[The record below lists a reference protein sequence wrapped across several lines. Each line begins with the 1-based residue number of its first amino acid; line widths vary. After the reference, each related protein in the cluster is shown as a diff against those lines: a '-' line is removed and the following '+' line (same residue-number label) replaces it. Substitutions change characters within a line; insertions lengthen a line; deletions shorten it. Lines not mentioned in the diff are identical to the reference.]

1 MQTPKQTMTSSSSDL
16 DDALRRAASTGSA
29 DDMLSILKPFIDASD
44 GGTSS
49 GEAQLRIDETA
60 TSAGRDREAQ
70 AQAAMPFQDAPLS
83 YWCHVAAPP
92 PGPHS
97 PLIALR
103 LAGTERILALDGNG
117 VYHSFRWQWRA
128 EEPDDRRGGGGG
140 NNNGGGGGGGGPP
153 AAAQAAENGATS
165 NLDKKSHGRSRSDS
179 KNSVNDGGDGG
190 GANDNDGQKA
200 EPPVDQQQSDL
211 FADRGCFVAQRE
223 LAHFRSV
230 PRLPY
235 HPPLVSQQSLKR
247 SNSGSSSLQ
256 QQQPSVVA
264 AISKTL
270 FASRTLMLVVSD
282 GDGRGGICL
291 QLVTASGGI
300 KTETIVPQVHS
311 DRVTALAMDPIGNAA
326 GQGGVGGEVA
336 MIGSADG
343 SATLWRFISSQFL
356 PLRPRLR
363 LGGHAGCPIHA
374 VTVSGPLNLCA
385 SISSGR
391 CCIFNVSNGALV
403 RSFLPPTEGRG
414 DDVEVR
420 FASCSALCLSQQGY
434 IVVVCESIPSGSKA
448 AASSTRTKTGKSS
461 SSSSSSSSGATP
473 VISIELYTLEGVRV
487 GSRDVTDRR
496 DKAAHGAP
504 HKLIPIIG
512 GKAVMACSSRGM
524 TVHRISAIRPL
535 EVVDEW
541 LLEVGG
547 EVDGDG
553 IAKSGTCISA
563 YDVDFGPSLVRPVV
577 AAAACSS
584 GALRLHALRGISQWS
599 EENKSKGVSAA
610 MGNALARPAAR
621 LRNVVGGVKN
631 IGSRF
636 MGVSK
641 EIGKEAADEIKERG
655 GIFGG
660 FRGRR

>member
-1 MQTPKQTMTSSSSDL
+1 MTQGTGEGDQQKL
-16 DDALRRAASTGSA
+16 DDALLRAASTGSA
-29 DDMLSILKPFIDASD
+29 DDMLDILKPFID
-44 GGTSS
+44 SS
-49 GEAQLRIDETA
+49 GGSQHACGEPDDDSSSSSSGQP
-60 TSAGRDREAQ
+60 
-70 AQAAMPFQDAPLS
+70 MPFRNAPLS

-103 LAGTERILALDGNG
+103 LAGTERILAIDGNG

-128 EEPDDRRGGGGG
+128 EDPSDDG
-140 NNNGGGGGGGGPP
+140 NQQHRSGP
-153 AAAQAAENGATS
+153 AQAQAENGGS
-165 NLDKKSHGRSRSDS
+165 GGGSRSRANS
-179 KNSVNDGGDGG
+179 KSSIGGGESDGGADGE
-190 GANDNDGQKA
+190 NSKDDPA
-200 EPPVDQQQSDL
+200 ESQHQQQQSDL

-235 HPPLVSQQSLKR
+235 HPPPVSQTSSLKR
-247 SNSGSSSLQ
+247 SNSGSSSQQHQ
-256 QQQPSVVA
+256 QQQQKSVVA

-291 QLVTASGGI
+291 QLVTASGSV
-300 KTETIVPQVHS
+300 KTETIIPQVHS
-311 DRVTALAMDPIGNAA
+311 DRITALAMDPIGNAA
-326 GQGGVGGEVA
+326 GQGGVGGEVT

-343 SATLWRFISSQFL
+343 TATLWRFISSQFL

-385 SISSGR
+385 SISSDR
-391 CCIFNVSNGALV
+391 CCLFNVSNGALV
-403 RSFLPPTEGRG
+403 RSFVPPTDGKG
-414 DDVEVR
+414 DGVKVR
-420 FASCSALCLSQQGY
+420 FASCPALCLSQQGY
-434 IVVVCESIPSGSKA
+434 IVVVCESVPIGGKDSVSPSK
-448 AASSTRTKTGKSS
+448 KSS
-461 SSSSSSSSGATP
+461 KSTP
-473 VISIELYTLEGVRV
+473 SLSIELYTLEGVHV

-496 DKAAHGAP
+496 DKAAYGAP
-504 HKLIPIIG
+504 YKLIPIIG
-512 GKAVMACSSRGM
+512 GKAVMACSSRGIA
-524 TVHRISAIRPL
+524 VHRISAIRPL

-547 EVDGDG
+547 EEDGDG
-553 IAKSGTCISA
+553 SGSNSSISRGGISA
-563 YDVDFGPSLVRPVV
+563 FDVDFGPSLVRPVV

-655 GIFGG
+655 GLFG

>member
-1 MQTPKQTMTSSSSDL
+1 MTSSSSDL

-49 GEAQLRIDETA
+49 CDGQLH
-60 TSAGRDREAQ
+60 TSTAQ

-92 PGPHS
+92 LGPHS
-97 PLIALR
+97 PLVALR

-128 EEPDDRRGGGGG
+128 EEPDDRRGGGGR
-140 NNNGGGGGGGGPP
+140 NNDGGGGGGGGPP
-153 AAAQAAENGATS
+153 APAQAAENGATS
-165 NLDKKSHGRSRSDS
+165 NLDKKSHGRSRADS
-179 KNSVNDGGDGG
+179 KSSADDGVDCG
-190 GANDNDGQKA
+190 GANNNDSQKA
-200 EPPVDQQQSDL
+200 EPPEDQQQSDL

-235 HPPLVSQQSLKR
+235 HPPQVSQQSLKR

-300 KTETIVPQVHS
+300 KTETIVPQVHG

-343 SATLWRFISSQFL
+343 TATLWRFISSQFL

-363 LGGHAGCPIHA
+363 LGGHVGCPIHA

-420 FASCSALCLSQQGY
+420 FASCSAICLSQQGY
-434 IVVVCESIPSGSKA
+434 IVVVCASIPIGDKA
-448 AASSTRTKTGKSS
+448 AASTTKTGKSS

-496 DKAAHGAP
+496 DKAAYGAP

>member
-165 NLDKKSHGRSRSDS
+165 NLDKKSHGRSRADS
-179 KNSVNDGGDGG
+179 KSSANDGVDGG
-190 GANDNDGQKA
+190 GANDNDSQKA

-434 IVVVCESIPSGSKA
+434 IVVVCESIPSGGKA
-448 AASSTRTKTGKSS
+448 AASSTRTKTGKSL
-461 SSSSSSSSGATP
+461 SSSSSSGATP

>member
-165 NLDKKSHGRSRSDS
+165 NLDKKSHGRSRADS
-179 KNSVNDGGDGG
+179 KSSANDGVDGG
-190 GANDNDGQKA
+190 GANDNDSQKA

-434 IVVVCESIPSGSKA
+434 IVVVCESIPSGGKA
-448 AASSTRTKTGKSS
+448 AASSTRTKTGKSL
-461 SSSSSSSSGATP
+461 SSSSSSGATP
-473 VISIELYTLEGVRV
+473 GISIELYTLEGVRV

-496 DKAAHGAP
+496 DKAAYGAP

>member
-1 MQTPKQTMTSSSSDL
+1 MTQATDGGGDQQKL
-16 DDALRRAASTGSA
+16 DDALLRAASTGNA
-29 DDMLSILKPFIDASD
+29 DEMLDILKPFIDSSD
-44 GGTSS
+44 DTATSSS
-49 GEAQLRIDETA
+49 GEPDEPD
-60 TSAGRDREAQ
+60 DRP
-70 AQAAMPFQDAPLS
+70 MPFRNAPLS

-103 LAGTERILALDGNG
+103 LAGTERILAIDGNG

-128 EEPDDRRGGGGG
+128 EDPSDDGHNQQQQQHRS
-140 NNNGGGGGGGGPP
+140 GP
-153 AAAQAAENGATS
+153 AQAAENGG
-165 NLDKKSHGRSRSDS
+165 NRSRANS
-179 KNSVNDGGDGG
+179 KSSVGGGGEGDGG
-190 GANDNDGQKA
+190 ADNNGGKTNGDNNGRDDPSEGQ
-200 EPPVDQQQSDL
+200 QQQQLQQSDL

-223 LAHFRSV
+223 LAHFHSV

-235 HPPLVSQQSLKR
+235 HPPPVSQTSLKR
-247 SNSGSSSLQ
+247 SNSGSSSQ
-256 QQQPSVVA
+256 QQQQQQQSVVA

-291 QLVTASGGI
+291 QLVTASGSV
-300 KTETIVPQVHS
+300 KTETIIPQVHS
-311 DRVTALAMDPIGNAA
+311 DRITALAMDPIGNAA
-326 GQGGVGGEVA
+326 GQGGVGGEVT

-343 SATLWRFISSQFL
+343 TATLWRFISSQFL

-374 VTVSGPLNLCA
+374 VTISGPLNLCA
-385 SISSGR
+385 SISNYR
-391 CCIFNVSNGALV
+391 CCLFNVSNGALV
-403 RSFLPPTEGRG
+403 RSFVPPTDGKG
-414 DDVEVR
+414 DDVKVR
-420 FASCSALCLSQQGY
+420 FASCPALCLSQQGY
-434 IVVVCESIPSGSKA
+434 IVVVCESMPIGEKASVSSSKKKSSK
-448 AASSTRTKTGKSS
+448 SSTS
-461 SSSSSSSSGATP
+461 
-473 VISIELYTLEGVRV
+473 ISIELYTLEGVHV

-496 DKAAHGAP
+496 DKAACGAP
-504 HKLIPIIG
+504 YRLIPIIG
-512 GKAVMACSSRGM
+512 GKAVLACSSRGI

-547 EVDGDG
+547 EEDGDG
-553 IAKSGTCISA
+553 SGSSSSISRGGISA
-563 YDVDFGPSLVRPVV
+563 FDVDFGPSLVRPVV

-655 GIFGG
+655 GLFG

>member
-1 MQTPKQTMTSSSSDL
+1 MRNELQNATMTQATDGGEQQL
-16 DDALRRAASTGSA
+16 DDALLRAASTGNA
-29 DDMLSILKPFIDASD
+29 DDMLKILKPFVDASD
-44 GGTSS
+44 DNSAQQQPLGKAPSS
-49 GEAQLRIDETA
+49 SCGEPDDNSTL
-60 TSAGRDREAQ
+60 SAGAQ
-70 AQAAMPFQDAPLS
+70 PMPFRNAPLS

-103 LAGTERILALDGNG
+103 LAGTERILAIDGNG

-128 EEPDDRRGGGGG
+128 EEPSDDGQEQQHRS
-140 NNNGGGGGGGGPP
+140 GP
-153 AAAQAAENGATS
+153 AQAAAENGGS
-165 NLDKKSHGRSRSDS
+165 RSRANS
-179 KNSVNDGGDGG
+179 KSSVGGGGEGDGG
-190 GANDNDGQKA
+190 ADNNSGKIGGDSGEDDPSEGRHQH
-200 EPPVDQQQSDL
+200 QHQQSDL

-235 HPPLVSQQSLKR
+235 HPPPALQTSLKR
-247 SNSGSSSLQ
+247 PNSGSSSQ
-256 QQQPSVVA
+256 QQQQQQQQQAVVA

-291 QLVTASGGI
+291 QLVTASGSI
-300 KTETIVPQVHS
+300 KTETIIPQVHS
-311 DRVTALAMDPIGNAA
+311 DRITAVAMDPIGNAA
-326 GQGGVGGEVA
+326 GQGGVGGEVT

-343 SATLWRFISSQFL
+343 TATLWRFISSQFL

-363 LGGHAGCPIHA
+363 LGGHVGCPIHA

-385 SISSGR
+385 SISSER
-391 CCIFNVSNGALV
+391 CCLFNVSNGALV
-403 RSFLPPTEGRG
+403 RSVVPPTDGKG
-414 DDVEVR
+414 DGVKVR
-420 FASCSALCLSQQGY
+420 FASCPALCLSQQGY
-434 IVVVCESIPSGSKA
+434 IVVVCERVPIDGKASVSPSKKSSKA
-448 AASSTRTKTGKSS
+448 STS
-461 SSSSSSSSGATP
+461 
-473 VISIELYTLEGVRV
+473 ISIELFTLEGVHV

-496 DKAAHGAP
+496 DKAAYGAP
-504 HKLIPIIG
+504 YKLIPIIG
-512 GKAVMACSSRGM
+512 GKAVMACSSRGIA
-524 TVHRISAIRPL
+524 VHRISAIRPL

-541 LLEVGG
+541 LLETGG
-547 EVDGDG
+547 DGDG
-553 IAKSGTCISA
+553 DGDGSGSNSSISRGGISA
-563 YDVDFGPSLVRPVV
+563 FDVDFGPSLVRPVV

-655 GIFGG
+655 GLFG